1 MEYDNEHPLYVSLE
15 FVAAVTKLYPDAVS
29 PYVRDIVF
37 YDSGDGKGPRLVHWA
52 IDAPVPTDAEIDAAL
67 LIPDKVDNV
76 TDLKADIAALTA
88 RLAALEAK

>member
-1 MEYDNEHPLYVSLE
+1 MEYDNENPLYVSLE

-52 IDAPVPTDAEIDAAL
+52 IDAPIPTDAEVEAAL
-67 LIPDKVDNV
+67 LIPEKVDNIAG
-76 TDLKADIAALTA
+76 LKADIADLVA